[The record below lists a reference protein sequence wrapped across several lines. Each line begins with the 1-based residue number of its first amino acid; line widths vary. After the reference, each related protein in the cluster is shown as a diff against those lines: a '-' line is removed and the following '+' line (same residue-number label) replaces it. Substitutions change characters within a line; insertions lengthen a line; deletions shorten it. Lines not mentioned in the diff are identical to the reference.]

1 MVSKMGTG
9 LHVRQIWETLDCSK
23 SFNSDLSSG
32 GKEVLSVKTLRSLA
46 SQRNFL
52 LPSNTV
58 TYIPYIS
65 ARGYVPARCANKMGS
80 VNLARMLT
88 PTLRM

>member
-1 MVSKMGTG
+1 MSDRSGK
-9 LHVRQIWETLDCSK
+9 HVRHVPKASILTFLQWGE
-23 SFNSDLSSG
+23 
-32 GKEVLSVKTLRSLA
+32 EVLSVKTLRSLA

-58 TYIPYIS
+58 TYIPYVS
-65 ARGYVPARCANKMGS
+65 ARGYVPAQCANKMGS
-80 VNLARMLT
+80 VNLDRMLM